1 MDELDALR
9 QRKMAALQQQQAEGQ
24 QLAKQIEQLE
34 AMVRP
39 ALSREALLRFGTLKS
54 AHPEKAIRALVAL
67 AQAVGKGVTSI
78 DDAQLRALLVSLE
91 PQQREIKINRR

>member
-1 MDELDALR
+1 
-9 QRKMAALQQQQAEGQ
+9 QQQQAEGQ

>member
-1 MDELDALR
+1 MDELDELR
-9 QRKMAALQQQQAEGQ
+9 QRKVAAMQQQHAEGQ

-39 ALSREALLRFGTLKS
+39 VLTREALLRFGTLKA

-67 AQAVGKGVTSI
+67 AQAVGKGVKSI
-78 DDAQLRALLVSLE
+78 DDAQLRALLVALE